1 MKMSDEISSAS
12 FPRRAILG
20 YIASRTGNVAVAE
33 DLTHDVFV
41 KATRSAPSQ
50 GSGRYEAWLFT
61 IARNTVADYFRHAKN
76 TEHFEEGKHAIV
88 QGGNAMLDE
97 EEQRLREVLSKYV
110 RGVVDSLPIIY
121 RDALRATEY
130 EGVSQVELAHRLG
143 LSVSGA
149 KSRVQRARGMVKAT
163 IEQCCHWQIDRY
175 GSVVDVQRRTS
186 TDPAACDSCEE
197 S

>member
-1 MKMSDEISSAS
+1 MQMSDEISSAS
-12 FPRRAILG
+12 FPRSAILG

-41 KATRSAPSQ
+41 KAIRSGPSQ
-50 GSGRYEAWLFT
+50 GSGEAWLFT
-61 IARNTVADYFRHAKN
+61 IARNTVADYFRRSKN

-88 QGGNAMLDE
+88 RGGNAMLDE
-97 EEQRLREVLSKYV
+97 EEQGLREVLSKYV
-110 RGVVDSLPIIY
+110 RGAVDSLPAIY

-130 EGVSQVELAHRLG
+130 QGISQVELARRLG
-143 LSVSGA
+143 ISVSAA
-149 KSRVQRARGMVKAT
+149 KSRVQRARGMVKET
-163 IEQCCHWQIDRY
+163 IEQCCRWQIDRY

-186 TDPAACDSCEE
+186 KDRVRCDSCEE